1 MEELEDADVIADAGL
16 DGVAVFLPLVLLGLR
31 DARGD
36 GSALAVAGLELGEG
50 FADAGVAKAAYML
63 PADLTG

>member
-1 MEELEDADVIADAGL
+1 MADCSSKRQWWSR
-16 DGVAVFLPLVLLGLR
+16 AVLALLGLR

-36 GSALAVAGLELGEG
+36 GAALAIAGLELGEG
-50 FADAGVAKAAYML
+50 FADAGVAKAAYMP

>member
-1 MEELEDADVIADAGL
+1 MLA
-16 DGVAVFLPLVLLGLR
+16 LLGLR

-36 GSALAVAGLELGEG
+36 GAALAIAGLELGEG
-50 FADAGVAKAAYML
+50 FADAGVAKAAYMP